1 MKNKKKGV
9 NFHIILYVCKNRL
22 LFGIRLTMEEIQN
35 LWAKII
41 RNIAIANDFLD
52 IFT

>member
-22 LFGIRLTMEEIQN
+22 LFGIRLYNGGNIK
-35 LWAKII
+35 LGG
-41 RNIAIANDFLD
+41 RNSKKYCNS
-52 IFT
+52 